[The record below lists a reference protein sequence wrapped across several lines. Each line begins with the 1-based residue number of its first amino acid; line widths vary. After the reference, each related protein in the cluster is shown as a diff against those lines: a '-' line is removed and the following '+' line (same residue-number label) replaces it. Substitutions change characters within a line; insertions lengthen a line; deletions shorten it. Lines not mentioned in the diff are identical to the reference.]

1 MKNKLLLGLLCIF
14 MISLLITSNVFAEE
28 DLGINW
34 TEGPSDVSVDNMA
47 NLKLDKDFLYAGK
60 ADTVKLMKYF
70 DNAIT
75 GSEIGSVF
83 SSDENQTWYI
93 LFEYKDVGH
102 IKDDDKDDI
111 DAGALLKSYKE
122 GTERQNKINAKSGIP
137 PLNILGW
144 KEEPKY
150 DVGLHSLVWSTLLE
164 SEGSKIINYEARILS
179 RTGYVSAILVCSE
192 SDYESVKPNMKKVV
206 DAFSFV
212 EGKRYSDYDPSKDK
226 TSEWGL
232 AALVA
237 GGVVASKTGIL
248 GIILLI
254 FKKGFILIIA
264 GIIALFSK
272 LFKRGKKQTSNTSYE
287 TFYETSYETP
297 NETQNFTSSS
307 SQLGGTYGIKDNTNN
322 FNNNYNNNYN
332 NDYNSNYNNNNSS
345 GNNQSNN
352 NAGSS
357 INLNK
362 INLDKDNKD

>member
-1 MKNKLLLGLLCIF
+1 MKNKLLLGLLCTF

-28 DLGINW
+28 DLGVNW
-34 TEGPSDVSVDNMA
+34 IEGPTNVSVGDMA
-47 NLKLDKDFLYAGK
+47 KLNLDKDFLYADK

-83 SSDENQTWYI
+83 SRDESQTWYI

-111 DAGALLKSYKE
+111 DADDLLESYKE
-122 GTERQNKINAKSGIP
+122 GTKAQNKINAKSGIP
-137 PLNILGW
+137 PLNVLGW
-144 KEEPKY
+144 REEPKY
-150 DVGLHSLVWSTLLE
+150 DEGLHSLVWSTLLE
-164 SEGSKIINYEARILS
+164 SKGSKIINYEARILS

-192 SDYESVKPNMKKVV
+192 SDYDSVKPNMKKVV

-248 GIILLI
+248 AVILLI

-264 GIIALFSK
+264 GIVALFTK
-272 LFKRGKKQTSNTSYE
+272 LFRRGKKQTNSTS
-287 TFYETSYETP
+287 YETSYENP
-297 NETQNFTSSS
+297 HETQNFTSSS
-307 SQLGGTYGIKDNTNN
+307 GQLGGTYGIQDNTNN
-322 FNNNYNNNYN
+322 FNNNNFNNNYN
-332 NDYNSNYNNNNSS
+332 NDFNNDYNNNNSS
-345 GNNQSNN
+345 DNNQSNN
-352 NAGSS
+352 NSGSS
-357 INLNK
+357 INLSK